1 MSNSYYRI
9 MLGKA
14 SVYAPQ
20 CFESGFIGTDFDINL
35 DLAGRLPDQWRAFN
49 KEFIPVFLE
58 ANPDKT
64 KIGAGLACGALWTV
78 SKGVKQG
85 DLILSPD
92 GTGTYQVGRVVS
104 DYYYAEGEI
113 LPHRRKVEWMGIG
126 IARAAMSEQ
135 LRNSAGSVGTVS
147 NLTPYAE
154 EIDRLIN
161 IEELDLS
168 PALVASDPDVE
179 DPLAFALE
187 KHLEDFL
194 VKNWAQT
201 ELSHDYSIFEEDG
214 EIVGQQYATDAGPI
228 DILAVS
234 NDNSR
239 ILVIELKRGR
249 ASDVVVGQT
258 LRYMGYLMDQVASEG
273 QVVEGII
280 IALEDDQRL
289 RWALQAVPNVRF
301 FRYRLDFKLS
311 ES

>member
-1 MSNSYYRI
+1 
-9 MLGKA
+9 MLA
-14 SVYAPQ
+14 
-20 CFESGFIGTDFDINL
+20 
-35 DLAGRLPDQWRAFN
+35 
-49 KEFIPVFLE
+49 
-58 ANPDKT
+58 
-64 KIGAGLACGALWTV
+64 
-78 SKGVKQG
+78 
-85 DLILSPD
+85 
-92 GTGTYQVGRVVS
+92 
-104 DYYYAEGEI
+104 
-113 LPHRRKVEWMGIG
+113 
-126 IARAAMSEQ
+126 
-135 LRNSAGSVGTVS
+135 
-147 NLTPYAE
+147 
-154 EIDRLIN
+154 
-161 IEELDLS
+161 
-168 PALVASDPDVE
+168 ASDPDVE

-234 NDNSR
+234 KDNSR

-289 RWALQAVPNVRF
+289 RWALQAVPNDRF